1 MNFLS
6 THDVCRVTTT
16 LGASRDLSA
25 LTRAEQAQFRLTAAE
40 RQHALRLHRLAVLLL
55 FSLPGMPCIYYGDEI
70 GMEGCADPFNR
81 APFTWQKT
89 ECPDEKSLL
98 AFYTAAAKLRSAHCA
113 LRRGEL
119 QAEAVHGLLLIRRR
133 SQAETTLT
141 VINATGQTQLLP
153 AFSGEMLLSTASFP
167 DGSLPPFSGVVYRI
181 S

>member
-1 MNFLS
+1 M
-6 THDVCRVTTT
+6 
-16 LGASRDLSA
+16 LGASHDLSA

-40 RQHALRLHRLAVLLL
+40 RQHALRLHRLAILLL

-81 APFTWQKT
+81 APFAWQKT
-89 ECPDEKSLL
+89 DGSDEQSLL
-98 AFYTAAAKLRSAHCA
+98 AFYSATAALRSASPA

-133 SQAETTLT
+133 FAAETMLT
-141 VINATGQTQLLP
+141 VINATSETLALP
-153 AFSGEMLLSTASFP
+153 AFAGKPLLSTASLA
-167 DGSLPPFSGVVYRI
+167 DASLPPFSGVICSI